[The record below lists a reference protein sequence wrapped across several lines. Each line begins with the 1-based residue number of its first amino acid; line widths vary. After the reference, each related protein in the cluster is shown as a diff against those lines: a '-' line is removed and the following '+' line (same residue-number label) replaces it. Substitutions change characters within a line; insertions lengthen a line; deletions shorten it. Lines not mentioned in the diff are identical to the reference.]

1 MVENRSQAP
10 YIRLKSNQSET
21 GAFYVAGRNKPLDD
35 LSNLMTNA
43 VGAIKGVGDEV
54 KAMGRSQAEK
64 FVQEMDLVTREEFDV
79 LKARLDAALAEIEVL
94 KGKKKPAAKKP
105 AAKKPAARKTAAKK
119 PAAKK
124 KTSTK
129 KKA

>member
-1 MVENRSQAP
+1 M
-10 YIRLKSNQSET
+10 
-21 GAFYVAGRNKPLDD
+21 AGKNKPLDD

-79 LKARLDAALAEIEVL
+79 LKARLNAALAEIETL
-94 KGKKKPAAKKP
+94 KGKKPARKPAAKKPVANKKPAAKKTTAKT
-105 AAKKPAARKTAAKK
+105 AAPKKKTAAKTTTK
-119 PAAKK
+119 KKTTAKK
-124 KTSTK
+124 K
-129 KKA
+129 KA

>member
-1 MVENRSQAP
+1 M
-10 YIRLKSNQSET
+10 T
-21 GAFYVAGRNKPLDD
+21 GKNKPLDD

-64 FVQEMDLVTREEFDV
+64 FIKDMDLVSREEFDV

-94 KGKKKPAAKKP
+94 KGGKKPAS
-105 AAKKPAARKTAAKK
+105 KTAAKK
-119 PAAKK
+119 APAKK
-124 KTSTK
+124 TTAKKTAPKKTATNKTTNRKTVATKRTTK
-129 KKA
+129 K

>member
-1 MVENRSQAP
+1 
-10 YIRLKSNQSET
+10 
-21 GAFYVAGRNKPLDD
+21 VAGKNKPLND

-79 LKARLDAALAEIEVL
+79 LKARLDAALAEIDVL
-94 KGKKKPAAKKP
+94 KGKKKPVRKAAAKKP
-105 AAKKPAARKTAAKK
+105 AAKNSTAKKPVKKRAAAKK
-119 PAAKK
+119 TTAKK
-124 KTSTK
+124 KTATAKRSTAKRKTTK

>member
-1 MVENRSQAP
+1 M
-10 YIRLKSNQSET
+10 T
-21 GAFYVAGRNKPLDD
+21 GRNKPLDD

-79 LKARLDAALAEIEVL
+79 LKARLDAALAEIEAL
-94 KGKKKPAAKKP
+94 KGV
-105 AAKKPAARKTAAKK
+105 KKPAARKTTAKK
-119 PAAKK
+119 TTTK
-124 KTSTK
+124 KTTSK
-129 KKA
+129 K

>member
-1 MVENRSQAP
+1 M
-10 YIRLKSNQSET
+10 
-21 GAFYVAGRNKPLDD
+21 AGRNKPLDD

-79 LKARLDAALAEIEVL
+79 LKARLDAALAEIENL
-94 KGKKKPAAKKP
+94 KGKKKTATKTT
-105 AAKKPAARKTAAKK
+105 RKTTTPKTATKK

-124 KTSTK
+124 KPPAKKTTAK
-129 KKA
+129 KKPTAKKK